1 MSAILSLL
9 PQQGYND
16 SILSTMSPTS
26 IQPPFYH
33 TANPHL
39 LSWMPDRYLALA
51 GPIVGYW
58 VLSLVFHLIDTAELP
73 YFEKRR
79 IHESP
84 EVLSRNKATIGQVV
98 RAVAVQQVLQTILGY
113 VWLEDDATIF
123 EREINKDHLAIMSSM
138 TPTIANL
145 TVLALGQ
152 RTGEQVLKAYGPDLV
167 RWTYWWGVP
176 ILRMLFAFFCIDT
189 WQYWIHRAFHVV
201 PFLYRKVHSVHHRLY
216 VPYAF
221 GALYNHP
228 VEGFFL
234 DSIGTAAAHAIAGLS
249 TREAIFLFTFS
260 SIKTVDDH
268 CGYRLWWD
276 PLQFLFPNNA
286 DYHDI
291 HHQAYGIKANFS
303 QPYFTN
309 WDKLLGTEMT
319 RAQAAARTRRVE
331 KLE

>member
-1 MSAILSLL
+1 M
-9 PQQGYND
+9 
-16 SILSTMSPTS
+16 TPTS
-26 IQPPFYH
+26 IQPPIYH
-33 TANPHL
+33 TANPNL
-39 LSWMPDRYLALA
+39 LSWISDRYLALA
-51 GPIVGYW
+51 GPVLGYW
-58 VLSLVFHLIDTAELP
+58 VLSIIFHIIDTAQLP
-73 YFEKRR
+73 YFESKK

-84 EVLSRNKATIGQVV
+84 EVLARNKATVSQVV
-98 RAVAVQQVLQTILGY
+98 RAVAVQQILQTILGY
-113 VWLEDDATIF
+113 VWLEDDATVY
-123 EREINKDHLAIMSSM
+123 EREVMKDHLGDMGSM
-138 TPTIANL
+138 VPTIANL
-145 TVLALGQ
+145 TILALGQ
-152 RTGEQVLKAYGPDLV
+152 RTGESVLKSHGAEIV
-167 RWTYWWGVP
+167 RWMYWWGVP
-176 ILRMLFAFFCIDT
+176 ILRMLCAFLIIDAY
-189 WQYWIHRAFHVV
+189 QYWVHRAFHTV
-201 PFLYRKVHSVHHRLY
+201 PYLYRKVHSVHHRLY

-228 VEGFFL
+228 VEGFVL
-234 DSIGTAAAHAIAGLS
+234 DSMGTALAHALAGLS